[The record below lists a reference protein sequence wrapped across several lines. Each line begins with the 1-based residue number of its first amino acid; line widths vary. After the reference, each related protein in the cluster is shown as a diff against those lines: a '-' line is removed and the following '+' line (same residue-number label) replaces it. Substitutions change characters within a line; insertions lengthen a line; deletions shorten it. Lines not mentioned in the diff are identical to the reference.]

1 MASSLPPNWEERVDP
16 RTGRQYFV
24 NHTTKETTWERPVVT
39 AEFKP
44 SLPPGWEERVDPQSG
59 NKFYV
64 NHNTRETT
72 WTDPRTI
79 VQPPNNRAAA
89 NGSSVNYPSVSGVS
103 GGVATQEP
111 VFTGTVRSSSNSSTW
126 KCSKC
131 TYENLKTASSC
142 AVCGNPS
149 PNSNTNSS
157 KNVAPASEPGISL
170 VLFL

>member
-24 NHTTKETTWERPVVT
+24 NHTTKETTWERPAVT
-39 AEFKP
+39 AEFKA

-79 VQPPNNRAAA
+79 VQPPNNSAAA
-89 NGSSVNYPSVSGVS
+89 NESSVNYPSFSGVS

-131 TYENLKTASSC
+131 TYENPEDSVFMHSLWQ
-142 AVCGNPS
+142 
-149 PNSNTNSS
+149 
-157 KNVAPASEPGISL
+157 SEPKK
-170 VLFL
+170 